1 MFSSNAFT
9 ESLLLSLGGGGGGG
23 NEGKRESERERRK
36 SGWLWVEQATDG
48 RVEKFVIWRDSEG
61 EGLRDNKANEKQT

>member
-1 MFSSNAFT
+1 MCSLQMLSPRACFSPSVA
-9 ESLLLSLGGGGGGG
+9 
-23 NEGKRESERERRK
+23 EGVEAMREKERERRK